1 MRLTAHALIP
11 KKLWMSL
18 FSMYRTV
25 CVKGTVDK
33 VVVCGVRCVVV
44 RKDCSCLTI
53 HYCYIVPIGLL
64 QNERF
69 VSSIDIDT
77 ANITL
82 HSQVAVKMY

>member
-1 MRLTAHALIP
+1 MRLTADALIP

-18 FSMYRTV
+18 FSMYV
-25 CVKGTVDK
+25 SKVDK
-33 VVVCGVRCVVV
+33 VVVCGVRCGVVV

-69 VSSIDIDT
+69 VSSIDVDT
-77 ANITL
+77 ANISL
-82 HSQVAVKMY
+82 HSQVAVKMYK

>member
-1 MRLTAHALIP
+1 MDVIIFNVSKVA
-11 KKLWMSL
+11 
-18 FSMYRTV
+18 
-25 CVKGTVDK
+25 K
-33 VVVCGVRCVVV
+33 VVGCGRCVV